1 MIHVIDD
8 FYILVDAYQYIAQED
23 SGVKLSSK
31 GKEYI
36 KWNVLG
42 YYSSIDKAV
51 ERIIT
56 ELINRRIKKK
66 KTYELADY
74 IAEYK
79 TERLRLK
86 KMIKKSMEEVNE
98 TK

>member
-1 MIHVIDD
+1 MIHVIDS

-23 SGVKLSSK
+23 SGAKLSSK

-56 ELINRRIKKK
+56 ELINRRMKK

-74 IAEYK
+74 IADYK
-79 TERLRLK
+79 AETLRLK
-86 KMIKKSMEEVNE
+86 KLIKDSMKEVS
-98 TK
+98 KAK